1 MTTNCDPKQSYFK
14 QLFVA
19 ACAEV
24 RTTRFAL
31 VLLLVLSGPLGSWAQ
46 TLSGTLRVEVT
57 DPSGALVPDAKVTIT
72 NDATQVSSSLSK
84 GDSGLYTFPSLN
96 VGTYTVVVEKQ
107 GFNRYVKKKVV
118 IAASVVAE
126 AKVPLLLGTSSTTV
140 EVSALGADL
149 VQTTTSTLSS
159 GFEGSVAER
168 IPLNQ
173 PGGDVKELAVFLPNT
188 TTQPGGATG
197 GSGGSVGGL
206 RPRYNSFTIDG
217 VDDNNIVTNGP
228 LTPVIEDAVADFQV
242 ITNQFSAEYGH
253 SAGGLFEITTK
264 SGTNAF
270 HGEAH
275 EYNRNR
281 NYDAWTNLEKQ
292 NTDPEHPNGQQNRFD
307 YNRFGASIGGPI
319 KKDRLFFFAAY
330 ERQNN
335 GLSAA
340 ATPVIAPTAAG
351 LSTLNGLAHDQ
362 AVKDILTQFP
372 AAGTA
377 DQSPLVINGT
387 SVPMGTFVAV
397 APSFFNQHDIIGNV
411 DLNLA
416 RHALRGRFLFD
427 RFRSPNV
434 NTVMPQSQFTGT
446 YGTDARKGIFSDA
459 WTVSD
464 HVVNDFR
471 ASYSRAVGPQLTVP
485 GKFSNFPN
493 VEVDPLGLNVG
504 PNGCSPQGGV
514 QNTYQ
519 WSDTVSYARGK
530 HGFKGGAEVRKT
542 ISPSIFLPRSR
553 GEWDYAGLQTFIND
567 QVPDGANGALRG
579 AGSPT
584 FAANY
589 NSFYGFLQD
598 DWKVSHRLTLNLGIR
613 YEYNG
618 VPRDE
623 STQAFNAVASFPGPL
638 PGFPNGIIFG
648 IPKPDT
654 NNWGP
659 RVGFAYDPFANG
671 KWAIRGGFGIA
682 YDVTPTNFP
691 DLDLPPQ
698 LQSEQEPAV
707 TCALAGAPPWCTN
720 ISAGFLQSG
729 GLLQV
734 NVPPTDQASA
744 RAATQGFYPDIV
756 EPKILTWS
764 LGVQHEI
771 TKDTSLEVRYVG
783 TRGISLP
790 AQIRWNS
797 RSAFDP
803 TVPGGGIPA
812 MPTYFSQSSVPSTVA
827 SPASTLQDFDN
838 FNPAPL
844 SVVGFQSVMTVIPP
858 VAFSNYH
865 GGSVTVT
872 HRFSHGLYLMGSFT
886 HGHTIDDATN
896 ELFSSRVNPRRA
908 EDGFNLSQDR
918 GNSVLDLPNKFV
930 LTGVYELP
938 NANFQNAFA
947 RAVLHGW
954 QISGSYLAQN
964 GQPITALSGTDA
976 NDNGDAAGDRAILN
990 PAGVGRTG
998 TAFDYVCN
1006 DGAGGATRIIVQ
1018 GTTDPSNPNAGIP
1031 CGPLVSGSYT
1041 DANIVGYVAENPNAR
1056 FVQAGVGTR
1065 TNIGRNTIPTPG
1077 LNLWNMSVLKNVRFN
1092 ERLSMQFR
1100 AEAFDTFNHYNFSI
1114 GLPTNNG
1121 TVDSTTN
1128 PNPLSTSY
1136 PFVISPNFLD
1146 SHIFSGGSRTMEF
1159 GMKVIF

>member
-1 MTTNCDPKQSYFK
+1 MR
-14 QLFVA
+14 VA
-19 ACAEV
+19 HSANK
-24 RTTRFAL
+24 RTLSEEIQMSSSRDQEQCKFAQRLVTSHAGTRMPALVSMFLAL
-31 VLLLVLSGPLGSWAQ
+31 VLTVSLGSWAQ
-46 TLSGTLRVEVT
+46 TLSGTLRVEVS
-57 DPSGALVPDAKVTIT
+57 DPTGALVPDARVTVT
-72 NDATQVSSSLSK
+72 NEATRVSSTLSR
-84 GDSGLYTFPSLN
+84 GDAGVYTFPSLN
-96 VGTYTVVVEKQ
+96 VGSYSVSVEKQ
-107 GFNRYVKKKVV
+107 GFSTYVKRNVAV
-118 IAASVVAE
+118 AASVVAE
-126 AKVPLLLGTSSTTV
+126 AKVPLQLGTSSTTV
-140 EVSALGADL
+140 EVSAVGADL
-149 VQTTTSTLSS
+149 VQTTTSTLSA
-159 GFEGSVAER
+159 GLEGSIAER
-168 IPLNQ
+168 IPVNT
-173 PGGDVKELAVFLPNT
+173 PGGDVKELAVFMPNT

-228 LTPVIEDAVADFQV
+228 LTPVIEDSVADFQV
-242 ITNQFSAEYGH
+242 LTNQFSAEYGH

-264 SGTNAF
+264 SGTNQF

-292 NTDPEHPNGQQNRFD
+292 NALQNRFD

-319 KKDRLFFFAAY
+319 KKDKIFFFGAF

-335 GLSAA
+335 GLAAA
-340 ATPVIAPTAAG
+340 ATPVITPTANG
-351 LSTLNGLAHDQ
+351 LSTLNGMAADQ
-362 AVKDILTQFP
+362 AVKDVLAQFP
-372 AAGTA
+372 VAG
-377 DQSPLVINGT
+377 SPSGSPVLVNGT
-387 SVPMGTFVAV
+387 PVEVGTFVAV
-397 APSFFNQHDIIGNV
+397 APSYFNEYDFMTNV
-411 DLNLA
+411 DVNLA
-416 RHALRGRFLFD
+416 KHALRGRFLYD
-427 RFRSPNV
+427 KFRSPNV
-434 NTVMPQSQFTGT
+434 NAVMPQSQFTGT

-459 WTVSD
+459 WTISD
-464 HVVNDFR
+464 HVVNEFR

-485 GKFSNFPN
+485 SKFNNFPN

-504 PNGCSPQGGV
+504 PNGCSPQSGV

-519 WSDTVSYARGK
+519 WSDTISYSRGK

-542 ISPSIFLPRSR
+542 ISPSSFLPRAR
-553 GEWDYAGLQTFIND
+553 GEWDYASLQTFVND

-589 NSFYGFLQD
+589 NSFYGFIQD
-598 DWKVSHRLTLNLGIR
+598 DWKVTPKLTLNLGIR

-623 STQAFNAVASFPGPL
+623 STQAFNAIANYAAPL
-638 PGFPNGIIFG
+638 PGLPSGIIFG
-648 IPKPDT
+648 VPKPDI

-659 RVGFAYDPFANG
+659 RVGFAYDPLGNG
-671 KWAIRGGFGIA
+671 KWAVRGGFGIA

-691 DLDLPPQ
+691 SLDLPPQ
-698 LQSEQEPAV
+698 LQSEQDPGV
-707 TCALAGAPPWCTN
+707 TCSLPGAPAWCTN
-720 ISAGFLQSG
+720 PSAGFLQSG

-734 NVPPTDQASA
+734 NVPPTDQATA

-771 TKDTSLEVRYVG
+771 ARDTSIEVRYVG

-812 MPTYFSQSSVPSTVA
+812 LPTYFAQSSVPAAVA
-827 SPASTLQDFDN
+827 SPASTLLDFDN
-838 FNPAPL
+838 FNSAPL
-844 SVVGFQSVMTVIPP
+844 TVVGFQSNMTVIPP
-858 VAFSNYH
+858 VAFSSYH

-872 HRFSHGLYLMGSFT
+872 HRFAHGLYLMGSFT

-908 EDGFNLSQDR
+908 EDGFNLSTDR

-930 LTGVYELP
+930 MTWVYELLKVDV
-938 NANFQNAFA
+938 QNGFA
-947 RAVLHGW
+947 KALLHGW
-954 QISGSYLAQN
+954 QVSGSYIAQN
-964 GQPITALSGTDA
+964 GQPVTALSGIDA
-976 NDNGDAAGDRAILN
+976 NDNGDGAGDRAILN

-998 TAFDYVCN
+998 TPVDFVCN
-1006 DGAGGATRIIVQ
+1006 DGSGGATRIVSQ
-1018 GTTDPSNPNAGIP
+1018 FATTSTCA
-1031 CGPLVSGSYT
+1031 
-1041 DANIVGYVAENPNAR
+1041 DANIVGYVAEDPNAR
-1056 FVQAGVGTR
+1056 FVQAFVGAKSTV
-1065 TNIGRNTIPTPG
+1065 GRNTIPTPG
-1077 LNLWNMSVLKNVRFN
+1077 LNLWNMSVLKNVRFT

-1114 GLPTNNG
+1114 GLPSNNG
-1121 TVDSTTN
+1121 ALDATTN

-1136 PFVISPNFLD
+1136 PFVTSPNFLD

-1159 GMKVIF
+1159 GLKVIF